1 MTMFLE
7 NRLQKRLEK
16 AYEDASSKLNC
27 TLEEVEKCP
36 RLALRQVCSQD
47 KQHQVR
53 ELFKERYGKD
63 FPAEFPVR
71 SKCMCLF
78 QNIDGQ
84 DVVLF
89 AMYVYEYG
97 HKCPAPNQR
106 RVYISYLDS
115 VHFLRPRQYRTLI
128 YHEIIISYLD
138 YVKMRG
144 FHTAH
149 IWACPPLKGDDY
161 IFHIHP
167 QDQKTPKDD
176 KLRKWYA
183 DLLLEAKE
191 RGIVKEISDLY
202 TEFLK
207 DPTLQ
212 GACLPYFDGD

>member
-1 MTMFLE
+1 MEKGKKIQATELPHTTMTMFLE

-106 RVYISYLDS
+106 RVYISYLTRCTS
-115 VHFLRPRQYRTLI
+115 CALASTVR
-128 YHEIIISYLD
+128 
-138 YVKMRG
+138 
-144 FHTAH
+144 
-149 IWACPPLKGDDY
+149 
-161 IFHIHP
+161 
-167 QDQKTPKDD
+167 
-176 KLRKWYA
+176 
-183 DLLLEAKE
+183 
-191 RGIVKEISDLY
+191 
-202 TEFLK
+202 
-207 DPTLQ
+207 
-212 GACLPYFDGD
+212 